1 MTYDKL
7 LQIAVEALEAA
18 PHKHRI
24 DFDPY
29 WWWWDSCQP
38 TIKMLRE
45 ALEGSDGAAR
55 VVGSEVG
62 KRGDVGSTERDV
74 DRSVVGGDGSG
85 TEKQGVG
92 EGSSVDAADPVRSS
106 DSEGSSVAERDEDPV
121 TKALRL
127 K

>member
-1 MTYDKL
+1 MTDSLVDICKKAL
-7 LQIAVEALEAA
+7 ASLEAA

-38 TIKMLRE
+38 TIKMLHE
-45 ALEGSDGAAR
+45 VLGDGTAR

-62 KRGDVGSTERDV
+62 KRSDVSSTERDV
-74 DRSVVGGDGSG
+74 DSSTVGGDAVGA
-85 TEKQGVG
+85 EKQGVG
-92 EGSSVDAADPVRSS
+92 EGSSTDAADTVRSS
-106 DSEGSSVAERDEDPV
+106 VGTGPAVAERDEDAV
-121 TKALRL
+121 TKALKL

>member
-1 MTYDKL
+1 MTL
-7 LQIAVEALEAA
+7 LGVCKQALAALEAA

-45 ALEGSDGAAR
+45 ALEGNDGAAGM
-55 VVGSEVG
+55 VGSEVG
-62 KRGDVGSTERDV
+62 KRTDVGSTERDV
-74 DRSVVGGDGSG
+74 DRSVVGSDAVGA
-85 TEKQGVG
+85 EKQGVG
-92 EGSSVDAADPVRSS
+92 EGSIVDAADTVRS
-106 DSEGSSVAERDEDPV
+106 GVGTGPAVAERDEDPV